1 MGAHLAK
8 RLATAAREG
17 PGTGTAESRD
27 ATHEIV
33 AAVKELTPWSA
44 LLHGVAQCEV
54 TSRPCEP
61 TGEGSATDPAPP
73 PAASAA
79 VTGRW
84 RALRELARLALVG
97 DKAGN
102 CEEGACERFG
112 ELDVLLEH
120 APLAHARRYERF
132 DRQYPIRRDV
142 RIRGV
147 QDEVLARGVQG

>member
-1 MGAHLAK
+1 MVTAELSHPYWSKHPGRYQVGAHLAK

-102 CEEGACERFG
+102 CEEGAFN
-112 ELDVLLEH
+112 
-120 APLAHARRYERF
+120 
-132 DRQYPIRRDV
+132 
-142 RIRGV
+142 
-147 QDEVLARGVQG
+147 